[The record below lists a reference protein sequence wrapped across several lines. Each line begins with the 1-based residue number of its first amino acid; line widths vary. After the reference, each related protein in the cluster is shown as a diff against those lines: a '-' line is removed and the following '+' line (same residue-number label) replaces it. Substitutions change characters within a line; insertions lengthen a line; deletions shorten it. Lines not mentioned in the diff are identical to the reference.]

1 MLSRLFAQE
10 IRENGRQVATIIGVC
25 LLVGAV
31 SFGFAMLD
39 LPVFSALAQS
49 VVVLACI
56 TCPLL
61 LFIALGA
68 SYWTTMYG
76 ARGYFTHSIP
86 ARGRDHFWAKTL
98 FAYCSGL
105 IGYLVAGA
113 GILAN
118 LAVLAHQRGTSFRA
132 VLDEALSGLDGA
144 PSWIVALVVVGLLVS
159 VANVVFG
166 AAAVMSIGAEG
177 RWNSHGFAVP
187 ALGLVLLYVAAQ
199 IASLVGILF
208 IPGAIDFT
216 TRRFVW
222 ATMLPD
228 FVDAVRTNAD
238 IDILGLGMLPATL
251 LLTAGVV
258 WWGISSIEKRTSLR

>member
-68 SYWTTMYG
+68 SYWMTMYG

-98 FAYCSGL
+98 FAYCCGL

-118 LAVLAHQRGTSFRA
+118 LAVLAHQRGTTFRA

-144 PSWIVALVVVGLLVS
+144 PSWIVALVVGFLVS

-177 RWNSHGFAVP
+177 RWNRHGFVAP
-187 ALGLVLLYVAAQ
+187 ALGLVLLYVAGQ

-222 ATMLPD
+222 ATMLSE

>member
-10 IRENGRQVATIIGVC
+10 FRENGRRVATLIGVC

-31 SFGFAMLD
+31 SFGVAMLD

-49 VVVLACI
+49 MVVLACI
-56 TCPLL
+56 GCPLL

-68 SYWTTMYG
+68 SYWSTMYG

-86 ARGRDHFWAKTL
+86 ARGRDLFWAKTL
-98 FAYCSGL
+98 FAYCCGL

-118 LAVLAHQRGTSFRA
+118 LAVMAHQRGTTFR
-132 VLDEALSGLDGA
+132 VVFDEVASGLDGA
-144 PSWIVALVVVGLLVS
+144 PAWIVVLIVVGLLVA

-177 RWNSHGFAVP
+177 RWNRHGFAVP
-187 ALGLVLLYVAAQ
+187 ALGLVLLYIAGQ
-199 IASLVGILF
+199 IASLVGILV
-208 IPGAIDFT
+208 IPGAIDLAT
-216 TRRFVW
+216 SRFVW
-222 ATMLPD
+222 TTMLPD

-238 IDILGLGMLPATL
+238 PHVLGLGMLPATL
-251 LLTAGVV
+251 LLTTGVV
-258 WWGISSIEKRTSLR
+258 WWGIASIEKRTSLR